1 MSKVLVRTCDGRKAL
16 IECDVGARVAGLKKL
31 VWAQLVSCES
41 TEIRLLRGRKQVN
54 DDELVADVADRGE
67 LVVVELVAVAKAP
80 QTKTSAAT
88 LEDVAKATGGELPRA
103 VATVVAPGAA
113 PEEVQNRIRG
123 FMNSLFMG
131 GDDENDDAAENAVPE
146 GDQDQEQEQAQEER
160 DQPVDEAAVVMLT
173 GMGFSGNAA
182 RKALILCGG
191 ENTERAMDWI
201 LEHAGDATI
210 DEPITETEL
219 AAGRARREQER
230 RQGPRRGAPARFLPD
245 QDVAARL
252 VDMGFAA
259 DQVRADV
266 VRFFWCLTTG

>member
-1 MSKVLVRTCDGRKAL
+1 
-16 IECDVGARVAGLKKL
+16 
-31 VWAQLVSCES
+31 
-41 TEIRLLRGRKQVN
+41 
-54 DDELVADVADRGE
+54 
-67 LVVVELVAVAKAP
+67 
-80 QTKTSAAT
+80 
-88 LEDVAKATGGELPRA
+88 
-103 VATVVAPGAA
+103 
-113 PEEVQNRIRG
+113 
-123 FMNSLFMG
+123 MNSLFMG
-131 GDDENDDAAENAVPE
+131 GDDENEDAAENAAPE
-146 GDQDQEQEQAQEER
+146 GDQEQEQEQAQEER

-266 VRFFWCLTTG
+266 GFLVLLNDWVKLKRLRKRCVLRATMKTRQWRTCSAKDLALQ